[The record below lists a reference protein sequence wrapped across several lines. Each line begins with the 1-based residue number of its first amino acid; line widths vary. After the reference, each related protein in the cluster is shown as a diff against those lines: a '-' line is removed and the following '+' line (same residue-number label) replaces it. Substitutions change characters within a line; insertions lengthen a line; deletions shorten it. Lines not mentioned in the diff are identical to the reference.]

1 MQISSAILI
10 GAGGTGQ
17 HLAAPLIRLL
27 RYHQSGTDSVSVY
40 DGDAFEAHNAE
51 RQIGVTG
58 DKTDALDK
66 LLSLQGLKAKMH
78 PAYMTKERLTQII
91 RRNQNYSGA
100 LLVVAAVDNDA
111 TRKMC
116 IETLMEADT
125 DFLFISP
132 GNSDATD
139 PDASIKGNVLWFG
152 RSYGQKIGIN
162 PMLLFPNIEKP
173 DDFIPRRGGCMEH
186 APSTPQL
193 ISANALAAAY
203 TLTVV
208 QGLLDDQMPLEASH
222 LFFNGRNMTLTAN

>member
-27 RYHQSGTDSVSVY
+27 KYHNSGTDQFSVY
-40 DGDAFEAHNAE
+40 DGDVFEEHNGE
-51 RQIGVTG
+51 RQIGVDG
-58 DKTDALDK
+58 DKTAALDK

-78 PAYMTKERLTQII
+78 PAYMTKERLTQLI

-116 IETLMEADT
+116 IETLTESDC
-125 DFLFISP
+125 DFIFVTP

-139 PDASIKGNVLWFG
+139 PEASIKGNVLWYG
-152 RSYGQKIGIN
+152 RVDGQKVGVN
-162 PMLLFPNIEKP
+162 PILLFPNIEKP
-173 DDFIPRRGGCMEH
+173 DDFIPRRGGCIEH

-208 QGLLDDQMPLEASH
+208 QGLLDEQMPLEASH